1 MIKAFSFAL
10 DGSPIHALL
19 ITILILVCLHGKL
32 IQTYGLYLITI
43 KLLLISAATF
53 EHKSM
58 NVEAMKQAFQG
69 SLEKEAGS
77 YEQMKS
83 VAHAYASKQ
92 EGPLQEAVYQI
103 IPEL

>member
-1 MIKAFSFAL
+1 
-10 DGSPIHALL
+10 
-19 ITILILVCLHGKL
+19 
-32 IQTYGLYLITI
+32 
-43 KLLLISAATF
+43 
-53 EHKSM
+53 M
-58 NVEAMKQAFQG
+58 NVEAMKQAFKE